1 VVAEVNKL
9 KEVAN
14 EVEAGGWINFL
25 TARTANNRRYIPTTW
40 ITFL

>member
-1 VVAEVNKL
+1 MVTEVNKL

-40 ITFL
+40 IAFL